1 MKIRVRFAPSP
12 TGPLHIGGL
21 RTALFN
27 YLIAKKSGGKFI
39 LRIEDTDSK
48 RTVDGA
54 EKHII
59 DSLEWLG
66 LDFDEGPIRQSN
78 RSKLYKKQVD
88 KLLKQGNAYYAFDSQ
103 EDLDGAR
110 EAGGK
115 DFKYN
120 VKTRMGLNNSFTVSE
135 QEIKK
140 RVKVIND
147 PAAIRNVSEKLFS
160 TKYQKFMPD
169 TIFSQNIDE
178 IRKFFKKH
186 KKVIVKPINSYSGNN
201 IHLFTK
207 FNLKFFQKFIKKH
220 NHIMCQKYLPK
231 IKEGDKRVFLINGKV
246 RGAISRIPKKGSF
259 LSNLSKGAKPINVK
273 LTNKEMKISKLISK
287 DLKKDKIFFAGI
299 DFIDEQ
305 LNGDINVTSP
315 TGLKTFYDLSKIN
328 LASTF
333 WKELKA

>member
-1 MKIRVRFAPSP
+1 MTNKIIAIQGNHPSKLNP
-12 TGPLHIGGL
+12 
-21 RTALFN
+21 RTDTSIFLAHEIQKKN
-27 YLIAKKSGGKFI
+27 YKIFYYDPKDLSIINFKVIAKGFFIKFDYRKKKFFEI
-39 LRIEDTDSK
+39 LK
-48 RTVDGA
+48 
-54 EKHII
+54 KQK
-59 DSLEWLG
+59 LELVKCKY
-66 LDFDEGPIRQSN
+66 LLIRQDPPFNLEYICST
-78 RSKLYKKQVD
+78 LILD
-88 KLLKQGNAYYAFDSQ
+88 K
-103 EDLDGAR
+103 
-110 EAGGK
+110 
-115 DFKYN
+115 
-120 VKTRMGLNNSFTVSE
+120 
-135 QEIKK
+135 IKK

-147 PAAIRNVSEKLFS
+147 PTAIRNVSEKLFS

-220 NHIMCQKYLPK
+220 DHIMCQKYLPK

-246 RGAISRIPKKGSF
+246 CGAISRIPKKGSF

>member
-1 MKIRVRFAPSP
+1 MTNKIIAIQGNHPSKLNP
-12 TGPLHIGGL
+12 
-21 RTALFN
+21 RTDTSIFLAHEIQKKN
-27 YLIAKKSGGKFI
+27 YKIFYYDPKDLSIINFKVIAKGFFVKFDYRKKRFFKI
-39 LRIEDTDSK
+39 LK
-48 RTVDGA
+48 
-54 EKHII
+54 KQK
-59 DSLEWLG
+59 LELIKCKY
-66 LDFDEGPIRQSN
+66 LLIRQDPPFNLEYICST
-78 RSKLYKKQVD
+78 LILD
-88 KLLKQGNAYYAFDSQ
+88 K
-103 EDLDGAR
+103 
-110 EAGGK
+110 
-115 DFKYN
+115 
-120 VKTRMGLNNSFTVSE
+120 
-135 QEIKK
+135 IKK

-201 IHLFTK
+201 IYLLTK

-220 NHIMCQKYLPK
+220 DHIMCQKYLSK

-246 RGAISRIPKKGSF
+246 CGAISRIPKKGSF
-259 LSNLSKGAKPINVK
+259 LSNLSKGAKPINIK

>member
-1 MKIRVRFAPSP
+1 MTNKIIAIQGNHPSKLNPLTDTSIFLAHEIQKKNYKIFYYDPKDLSIINFKVVAEGFFIKFDYKKKRFFEI
-12 TGPLHIGGL
+12 LKKQKLELIKCK
-21 RTALFN
+21 
-27 YLIAKKSGGKFI
+27 YL
-39 LRIEDTDSK
+39 L
-48 RTVDGA
+48 
-54 EKHII
+54 
-59 DSLEWLG
+59 
-66 LDFDEGPIRQSN
+66 IRQDPPFNLEYICST
-78 RSKLYKKQVD
+78 LILD
-88 KLLKQGNAYYAFDSQ
+88 K
-103 EDLDGAR
+103 
-110 EAGGK
+110 
-115 DFKYN
+115 
-120 VKTRMGLNNSFTVSE
+120 
-135 QEIKK
+135 IKK

-147 PAAIRNVSEKLFS
+147 PTAIRNVSEKLFS

-201 IHLFTK
+201 IYLLTK

-220 NHIMCQKYLPK
+220 DHIMCQKYLPK

-246 RGAISRIPKKGSF
+246 CGAISRIPKKGSF